1 MIVRA
6 EQKGKGVGR
15 GSYPI
20 DEEKSKQLKLV
31 ADKMDAF
38 FAHSD
43 EAAFDAVASPD
54 ITLHGDLLILDNDL
68 SGADKVKQT
77 LGTYTNAYDYKH
89 ENIAHGADIDGSSVF
104 HFWLHQVGLQ
114 VWLLVGVVAQQ
125 SAALQVCLHVCVIA
139 QQRVASQHA
148 AYKTTLGNCH
158 RNARKCRE
166 NMGIIKDLPRKS
178 QLETVYSMMQ
188 GIACVLNIFESCSY
202 MSYVCHT
209 MCCSTSCHGACA
221 AAEPWTPPVSQNSCF
236 SLYACRT

>member
-1 MIVRA
+1 MHVKA

-15 GSYPI
+15 GGYPM

-77 LGTYTNAYDYKH
+77 LGTYTKAYDYKH

-104 HFWLHQVGLQ
+104 HFWLHQVGSY
-114 VWLLVGVVAQQ
+114 VWLLVFVISLLYKSSCTYVWLL
-125 SAALQVCLHVCVIA
+125 SRVLHHSMLSTCLH
-139 QQRVASQHA
+139 
-148 AYKTTLGNCH
+148 
-158 RNARKCRE
+158 
-166 NMGIIKDLPRKS
+166 
-178 QLETVYSMMQ
+178 
-188 GIACVLNIFESCSY
+188 
-202 MSYVCHT
+202 
-209 MCCSTSCHGACA
+209 
-221 AAEPWTPPVSQNSCF
+221 
-236 SLYACRT
+236 